1 MRLFQYKKPGDIN
14 EVHVAYKI
22 HHLNTATLCP
32 GTQRLVNGA
41 GSLVRKGKLVCHCL
55 LVETDDGLV
64 LIDTGFG
71 LNEVLHGDLR
81 DKLAMAS
88 LGAVGDP
95 DECAVNQVRRLGFR
109 PDDVRHIVLTH
120 LDTDHAGGIKD
131 FPQATVH
138 LHQNEFIAGMQPIT
152 WFEKIRYQPGN
163 WRHQPNWKTHQPV
176 GEKWQGFDS
185 VRLLSNQLYD
195 ILLIPLTGHSRGHSG
210 VAISTTEGWLL
221 HCGDAYFSHQEI
233 KSEKPTCP
241 PMLQA
246 VQTMDES
253 SRADRLYNQQRLRE
267 LYRDHHSDIRLICSH
282 DHEEFEACC
291 HYNAFLGHSRA
302 ETVG

>member
-1 MRLFQYKKPGDIN
+1 MMRLFYVRN
-14 EVHVAYKI
+14 EVTVAYKI

-32 GTQRLVNGA
+32 GTQRLLHGK

-64 LIDTGFG
+64 LVDTGFG
-71 LNEVLHGDLR
+71 MDDVLHGDLK
-81 DKLAMAS
+81 DKISMAS
-88 LGAVGDP
+88 LGAIANP
-95 DECAVNQVRRLGFR
+95 EECAVSQIKKLGFR
-109 PDDVRHIVLTH
+109 PDDVRHIILTH

-131 FPQATVH
+131 FPHATVH
-138 LHQNEFIAGMQPIT
+138 VHQNEFIAGMKPIT
-152 WFEKIRYQPGN
+152 WFEKVRYQPKH

-176 GEKWQGFDS
+176 GEKWHGFDS
-185 VRLLSNQLYD
+185 VSLLSSELYD

-233 KSEKPTCP
+233 KNDKPYCP
-241 PMLQA
+241 PMLEA
-246 VQTMDES
+246 VQAMDEIC
-253 SRADRLYNQQRLRE
+253 RADRIYNQQRLRE
-267 LYRDHHSDIRLICSH
+267 LYLSHPQDIRLICSH
-282 DHEEFEACC
+282 DHEEFGDCC
-291 HYNAFLGHSRA
+291 HYNAFLGHSRT